1 MVEALKEEE
10 LEEERHNPQLEE
22 EGVVEEDGH
31 NRSSLVLVEE
41 EVEVDVEVTQAPW
54 EAHNQV
60 TEQLVEDEVV
70 E

>member
-1 MVEALKEEE
+1 M
-10 LEEERHNPQLEE
+10 
-22 EGVVEEDGH
+22 EEDGH